1 MCLWIERINII
12 KIELIPSDL
21 QIRWIPFQNPRCIF
35 GRSGKTHPKIKMDL
49 PGPPVIQKKKKKEE
63 EGGAGALILP
73 DSQTYCRIIILKA
86 VWYLHKDR
94 HID

>member
-1 MCLWIERINII
+1 MEKQYVSMDWKNNII

-49 PGPPVIQKKKKKEE
+49 PGPPVLLKKKKKKKKKEE
-63 EGGAGALILP
+63 EPEHSYFLIP
-73 DSQTYCRIIILKA
+73 
-86 VWYLHKDR
+86 
-94 HID
+94 

>member
-21 QIRWIPFQNPRCIF
+21 QIHWIPFQSPRCIF
-35 GRSGKTHPKIKMDL
+35 GRNGKTHPKIKMDL
-49 PGPPVIQKKKKKEE
+49 PGPPVIPKKKQK
-63 EGGAGALILP
+63 GGAGALILP
-73 DSQTYCRIIILKA
+73 DSQTYCRIIIPKA

-94 HID
+94 LID